1 MAREKRQREAMET
14 QRKMHQKAIEALQA
28 KFEVQR
34 KFLDQE
40 KQRLIEDKAKTVELE
55 KQKLLSLQRI
65 DQESRELAHKKAM
78 EAIKE
83 TYAD

>member
-1 MAREKRQREAMET
+1 M
-14 QRKMHQKAIEALQA
+14 QA

-40 KQRLIEDKAKTVELE
+40 KQRLIEDKATTVELE

-65 DQESRELAHKKAM
+65 DQEARELAHKKAID
-78 EAIKE
+78 AIKE

>member
-1 MAREKRQREAMET
+1 M
-14 QRKMHQKAIEALQA
+14 QA

-40 KQRLIEDKAKTVELE
+40 KQRLIEDKATTVELE

-65 DQESRELAHKKAM
+65 DQEARELAHKKAFD
-78 EAIKE
+78 AIKE